1 MSTPSLADQA
11 RLAELLPVAI
21 AEGWDVPKLAKAAR
35 VGKHAANVA
44 LRERVGQIVA
54 LSEGQGAG
62 LLQLMQREAAIERP
76 AVVARLKAAGSAAD
90 LLLVKAGEMIE
101 ALEAGGDDESGRL
114 ESRLA
119 SLASVVKAAA
129 AASRESW
136 LAFKDASGL
145 AFAEDQARAALKT
158 SGKERPALVPDVVF
172 ELLPEG
178 ERE

>member
-1 MSTPSLADQA
+1 M
-11 RLAELLPVAI
+11 
-21 AEGWDVPKLAKAAR
+21 
-35 VGKHAANVA
+35 
-44 LRERVGQIVA
+44 
-54 LSEGQGAG
+54 
-62 LLQLMQREAAIERP
+62 
-76 AVVARLKAAGSAAD
+76 VARLKAAGSAAD

-145 AFAEDQARAALKT
+145 AFAEDQARAALKV
-158 SGKERPALVPDVVF
+158 SGKARPALVPDVVF